1 MKQEGIA
8 GAITIT
14 SFSLVHINCNSS
26 QLYQDNK
33 VRQSV
38 LLTTPESVGTCR
50 AFLLSLGMR
59 TVIKGVLFSSSP
71 VRGAIELGCTT
82 RQQNTGKFRSKQGHM
97 PR

>member
-38 LLTTPESVGTCR
+38 LLTKPESVGTCR
-50 AFLLSLGMR
+50 AFFSLSGDEDSDKR
-59 TVIKGVLFSSSP
+59 CSVF
-71 VRGAIELGCTT
+71 
-82 RQQNTGKFRSKQGHM
+82 Q
-97 PR
+97 